1 MKYSIKVALGLVAIA
16 TLAGVYYGDNY
27 MTTKKDERQKE
38 TTYAIFFDTKDVVKF
53 TVQNKNA
60 VFTFIRDSLTSPWKL
75 ISPIAVAADQ
85 DAVNNILAAIQQ
97 LTVQQELLNTEA
109 ALKGDKAMLSEFGL
123 ENTKN
128 SVTIDLKN
136 SEIKQLF
143 IGSDLDLGKKS
154 VGGFNPASV
163 YAMNPTKKLLLV
175 IDNSFISVLENK
187 TLSDFRSKRIGDF
200 KGTDVVSLDIK
211 SHEGNIV
218 VSKDKNSKWEVQKP
232 HAWPADPAFLE
243 EFLGRYQGLLGQKI
257 YENQNVT
264 PDLKKKFNLLPPS
277 AVVDLKDSSGKTL
290 QNFEYGIT
298 KDGIF
303 VTMRDGAVAQLNL
316 DLWSDLIPKD
326 KYFLN
331 RQVLL
336 GINLDHIS
344 GLKLSHSTYLRKD
357 NNWYF
362 VESETQ
368 QPSVSQPPN
377 AEVLTFFSNWE
388 LMTADDLIL
397 NATNEDL
404 VHFGLTK
411 PLKTFSFLF
420 KPNSNTKSIEI
431 IVGNRV
437 PKNEKSVYLKRSDA
451 PTVYIV
457 EAGWLSLLA
466 QLYSVGD
473 TSHTSVKK

>member
-1 MKYSIKVALGLVAIA
+1 MKYLIKVALGIVAIGA
-16 TLAGVYYGDNY
+16 LVGVYYGDNY
-27 MTTKKDERQKE
+27 MTEKKEERQKE
-38 TTYAIFFDTKDVVKF
+38 TTYAIFFDTKDVIKF
-53 TVQNKNA
+53 TVQNKNS
-60 VFTFIRDSLTSPWKL
+60 VFTFARDTFTSPWKI
-75 ISPIAVAADQ
+75 ISPIVVAADQ

-97 LTVQQELLNTEA
+97 IAVQQELPRTEP
-109 ALKGDKAMLSEFGL
+109 ALKGDKGMLTEFGL

-143 IGSDLDLGKKS
+143 IGHDLDIGKK
-154 VGGFNPASV
+154 GGASLNSSSV
-163 YAMNPTKKLLLV
+163 YAMNPAKKLLLV
-175 IDNSFISVLENK
+175 VNNSFISVLENK
-187 TLSDFRSKRIGDF
+187 MLSDFRSKRVGDF
-200 KGTDVVSLDIK
+200 QGADVAFLEIK
-211 SHEGNIV
+211 SHENDIILV
-218 VSKDKNSKWEVQKP
+218 KDKNNKWEMQKP
-232 HAWPADPAFLE
+232 YAWPGDSVFID
-243 EFLGRYQGLLGQKI
+243 EFLGRYQGLLGQKV
-257 YENQNVT
+257 YENSEVT
-264 PDLKKKFNLLPPS
+264 PELKKKFNLLPP
-277 AVVDLKDSSGKTL
+277 AGVVNFKDSAGKTL

-303 VTMRDGAVAQLNL
+303 VTMKDGAVAQLNL

-326 KYFLN
+326 KYFRN

-336 GINLDHIS
+336 GVNLDHIS
-344 GLKLSHSTYLRKD
+344 GIKLSNSTYLRKD

-388 LMTADDLIL
+388 LMAADDLIL

-404 VHFGLTK
+404 VKFGLTK
-411 PLKTFSFLF
+411 PLKTFAFLLGSDS
-420 KPNSNTKSIEI
+420 KSKSIEI

-437 PKNEKSVYLKRSDA
+437 PNNEKSVYLKRSDA

-473 TSHTSVKK
+473 TSTRQ